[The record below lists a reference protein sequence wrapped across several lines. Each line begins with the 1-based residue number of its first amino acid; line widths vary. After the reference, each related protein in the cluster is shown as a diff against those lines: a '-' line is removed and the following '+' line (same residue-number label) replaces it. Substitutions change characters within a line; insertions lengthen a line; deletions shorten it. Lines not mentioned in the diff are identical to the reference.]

1 MDQVRGQTNW
11 KFLAEIIGVICVAIA
26 VAGWLYYAW
35 QARLHE
41 TSNQDTTA
49 NADMA
54 DLKIF
59 NGNNIDMKNSGG
71 SADVETSDDGLT
83 TATSSGSTATS
94 GATTGTSSS
103 TSYETTN
110 TVSSD
115 GESDPSV
122 FGDGIACTDCSG
134 EDIDWSKVLSVSQSS
149 VIYDETTEEPIGFFT
164 LPIEWNLSDGYF
176 YIQFTYP
183 DANDISNNISSQTNG
198 VFDYSW
204 QVVSEGGTYTD
215 LLKIDPKVVGESGTI
230 VINTPDPP
238 IQFKVIIK

>member
-11 KFLAEIIGVICVAIA
+11 KFLAEIIGVVCVAA
-26 VAGWLYYAW
+26 VVAGWLYYAW

-41 TSNQDTTA
+41 TSNEDTTA

-59 NGNNIDMKNSGG
+59 NGNNVEMKNSGG
-71 SADVETSDDGLT
+71 SADVETSDNASSATTNSGSKATLGT
-83 TATSSGSTATS
+83 TAG
-94 GATTGTSSS
+94 TGTT

-115 GESDPSV
+115 GESDPTI

-134 EDIDWSKVLSVSQSS
+134 EDIDWSKVLSVNRSS
-149 VIYDETTEEPIGFFT
+149 VIYDETTEDPIGFFT

-183 DANDISNNISSQTNG
+183 DANDITNNISSQTNG

-204 QVVSEGGTYTD
+204 LIVSEGGSHVD
-215 LLKIDPKVVGESGTI
+215 LLKIEPKVVGESGDI